1 MIITGQMRRTS
12 ESKTGRPSR
21 CLILAAKGENVRTS
35 LTWMLVGWLLSCSA
49 PATAEDSQ
57 IERATLAGLKPI
69 SVVVEGLSS
78 IAEKNGLTGAAIQAD
93 TERRLRQAGI
103 PVTSDADAY
112 LYVNVTVADPG
123 PSSPLP
129 YVVNIW
135 LMQEVTLPRGLQART
150 PLQAPTWW
158 LSRLGLVDARRLS
171 ASVNDRVAEFV
182 DQFIRA
188 YQSVNPKQ

>member
-1 MIITGQMRRTS
+1 
-12 ESKTGRPSR
+12 
-21 CLILAAKGENVRTS
+21 VRTP
-35 LTWMLVGWLLSCSA
+35 LTWVLVGWILSCSA

-69 SVVVEGLSS
+69 SVEVEGLAP
-78 IAEKNGLTGAAIQAD
+78 IAEKNGLAGAALQAD
-93 TERRLRQAGI
+93 AERRLRQAGI

-123 PSSPLP
+123 ASSPLP
-129 YVVNIW
+129 YVVNVT

-158 LSRLGLVDARRLS
+158 VSRLGLVDPGRLR
-171 ASVNDRVAEFV
+171 AAVTDRVAEFV

-188 YQSVNPKQ
+188 YQSVNPKP

>member
-1 MIITGQMRRTS
+1 MWGDAAHKR
-12 ESKTGRPSR
+12 EYTGRQSVPLHTDR
-21 CLILAAKGENVRTS
+21 ERGENVRTP

-49 PATAEDSQ
+49 PATAQDSQ

-69 SVVVEGLSS
+69 SVEVEGLAS

-123 PSSPLP
+123 H
-129 YVVNIW
+129 
-135 LMQEVTLPRGLQART
+135 
-150 PLQAPTWW
+150 
-158 LSRLGLVDARRLS
+158 RR
-171 ASVNDRVAEFV
+171 RC
-182 DQFIRA
+182 RMW
-188 YQSVNPKQ
+188 